1 MRARTAVKAAFVLS
15 CAALLWGC
23 SASAPPVEQPP
34 PPHSRPPR
42 GEGEYRSAIVS
53 GAADSVSP
61 RPGSPGAVFRY
72 RFRQVDPASDR
83 FTFQDR
89 ELSFYFRPTPAA
101 LFFQVENRQ
110 GRPTWIDWER
120 SGISDP
126 LGNGGKIAHATTRWS
141 DRFRAQNPTQIPG
154 LQRYSDYLFPIEYLV
169 DPGDSDEQLHRALL
183 PEDSS
188 APQFENRE
196 FAVSLSFLIEN
207 QPRVYNFRFKV
218 ASVVPR

>member
-1 MRARTAVKAAFVLS
+1 VKAASILT
-15 CAALLWGC
+15 CAALFGGC
-23 SASAPPVEQPP
+23 SSGPPPSGLPTPPQTSPPASADVP
-34 PPHSRPPR
+34 
-42 GEGEYRSAIVS
+42 SAIVS

-61 RPGSPGAVFRY
+61 RPGSPGALFRY
-72 RFRQVDPASDR
+72 RFRQIDPSSDR

-110 GRPTWIDWER
+110 GRPAWIDWER
-120 SGISDP
+120 SSFGDP
-126 LGNGGKIAHATTRWS
+126 FGNSGKIAHATTRWA
-141 DRFRAQNPTQIPG
+141 DRFRAQNSTQIPG

-169 DPGDSDEQLHRALL
+169 DPGSGGEQLHRPLL

-188 APQFENRE
+188 APQYEDRE
-196 FAVSLSFLIEN
+196 FGVSLVFLIED

-218 ASVVPR
+218 ASVIPR